1 MPSATAFTLRRA
13 GIVTIAVG
21 AIVTLIGTVTVGSKG
36 LIGGLLGTVLV
47 VVFFAVGQVVVGW
60 AIANV
65 PEMGLTIALATYLVK
80 VGLLFGLLI
89 ALNGTTAFN
98 TKVFAIAIVACTI
111 AWTVTEV
118 LVYSRTKV
126 LYVEPGGQP

>member
-1 MPSATAFTLRRA
+1 MAV
-13 GIVTIAVG
+13 GVIVTVIG
-21 AIVTLIGTVTVGSKG
+21 AIADGSKG
-36 LIGGLLGTVLV
+36 LVGGLLGTVLV
-47 VVFFAVGQVVVGW
+47 LAFFAIGQVVVGW
-60 AIANV
+60 AISNV
-65 PEMGLTIALATYLVK
+65 PEMALTIALATYLVK

-118 LVYSRTKV
+118 MVYSKTKV
-126 LYVEPGGQP
+126 LYVEPERRS